1 MEWSEQEYF
10 IPVYTEIFLYTKSN
24 AKIIAFSFIEN
35 KCMLN
40 ASMYLVSLSWFLKW
54 LLVSLVSIVY
64 IMNVKYTSVS
74 ERQLGII
81 SKISTAYRF

>member
-1 MEWSEQEYF
+1 MEWSEQDYF
-10 IPVYTEIFLYTKSN
+10 IPVYTEIFLYTKSA
-24 AKIIAFSFIEN
+24 AKITAFYFIEN

-54 LLVSLVSIVY
+54 LLVSLVSIVF

-74 ERQLGII
+74 EWQLGII
-81 SKISTAYRF
+81 SKSSTAYRF